1 MDENDD
7 AATATDGQMDESL
20 VGWLDRCINNNNTIY
35 NIFLIFFGGWQNRVK
50 IYEIYKL
57 YNITKFFVDFHGRF

>member
-20 VGWLDRCINNNNTIY
+20 VGWLDRCINNNTI
-35 NIFLIFFGGWQNRVK
+35 FSQFFFGGWQNRVK